1 MSRDEDLV
9 CPAAPPHWTRA
20 AAFAVVV
27 GTPERPALAYLEQ
40 PVPATP
46 ELLAKASPATPREI
60 FRFSSSCHKDS
71 CPHWTEEGSGRCT
84 LAATV
89 LKEFDPV
96 AEKLP
101 RCSIRKSCRWWY
113 QEGKAA
119 CIRCVQIP
127 TDLGEL
133 PDDEVASFYLAD
145 PRYFQPEKL
154 LNGGRVVIS
163 EQVATDEDRYEQC
176 RNIRPS

>member
-1 MSRDEDLV
+1 MSRDKDLA
-9 CPAAPPHWTRA
+9 CPAAPPHWSRA

-27 GTPERPALAYLEQ
+27 GTPERPELAYLEQ
-40 PVPATP
+40 PVPVTP
-46 ELLAKASPATPREI
+46 ELLAKALPATPREI

-89 LKEFDPV
+89 LREFDPV
-96 AEKLP
+96 AEELP
-101 RCSIRKSCRWWY
+101 RCGIRKSCRWWY

-145 PRYFQPEKL
+145 HRYFQPEKL
-154 LNGGRVVIS
+154 LNGGRALLP
-163 EQVATDEDRYEQC
+163 EQVATDADRC
-176 RNIRPS
+176 RDIRAS